1 MWILAILLPSIA
13 TAQFFAKQK
22 VVVWAVMDR
31 NNDVKVSQGVKTEIQ
46 QYLIEALSS
55 SYNYQ
60 PYEGS
65 LASVEAKLTAQ
76 GLPEIP
82 SNVAKVIK
90 SVLKVDYVI
99 FTTVK
104 IMNHST
110 SYNNF
115 DIHLTSE
122 FYSTET
128 LKGERMAYVDMKS
141 DMSLIPS
148 KCQELASKLL
158 GENLTLKNSAN
169 QTQQQSSNTQS
180 RSYSQT
186 AQTAEKTYK
195 VGDYYDVKGRIGVV
209 FVVTPDG
216 KHGKIISANRASNM
230 LTWVNARTWCSNLG
244 RDWRLPTREELLVI
258 YKNRDALNLALVAM
272 GDKIPKSI
280 HWSSSEY
287 DSYMAWSINMDGG
300 YTDYGNKN
308 ASFYV
313 RAVSAF

>member
-1 MWILAILLPSIA
+1 MKQKVSILLLLCVAILLPSIA
-13 TAQFFAKQK
+13 TAQFFEKQK
-22 VVVWAVMDR
+22 VVVWKVFDR

-65 LASVEAKLTAQ
+65 LASVEAKLAAQ

-82 SNVAKVIK
+82 ANVAKIIK
-90 SVLKVDYVI
+90 AVLNVDYVI

-141 DMSLIPS
+141 DISLIPS

-169 QTQQQSSNTQS
+169 QTQQQSS
-180 RSYSQT
+180 SQVDD
-186 AQTAEKTYK
+186 E
-195 VGDYYDVKGRIGVV
+195 V
-209 FVVTPDG
+209 FVKVEQMPSFQGGDILTFRKWVNSQIRYPKLAQENNISGRVVVLFCINRDGYLVDIRVLQTPD
-216 KHGKIISANRASNM
+216 ASLSEEVIRVLKTSPRWIPGM
-230 LTWVNARTWCSNLG
+230 QRDVRVNVKYTMPFDFRIQDG
-244 RDWRLPTREELLVI
+244 
-258 YKNRDALNLALVAM
+258 
-272 GDKIPKSI
+272 
-280 HWSSSEY
+280 SE
-287 DSYMAWSINMDGG
+287 
-300 YTDYGNKN
+300 KEKKK
-308 ASFYV
+308 
-313 RAVSAF
+313 

>member
-1 MWILAILLPSIA
+1 MKQKISILLLLCVAILLPSIA
-13 TAQFFAKQK
+13 TAQFFEKQK
-22 VVVWAVMDR
+22 VVVWKVFDR

-169 QTQQQSSNTQS
+169 QTQQQTSSPEDDEVFIKVEQMPSFQGGDLLAFRNWVG
-180 RSYSQT
+180 SQIRYPQL
-186 AQTAEKTYK
+186 AQEN
-195 VGDYYDVKGRIGVV
+195 GISGRVLV
-209 FVVTPDG
+209 SFVIDRDGYLVDIRVLQTPDACMSEEVIRVLKTSPRWIPG
-216 KHGKIISANRASNM
+216 MQRNKRVRVRYTLPVDFSIIQ
-230 LTWVNARTWCSNLG
+230 
-244 RDWRLPTREELLVI
+244 D
-258 YKNRDALNLALVAM
+258 
-272 GDKIPKSI
+272 GDEKK
-280 HWSSSEY
+280 
-287 DSYMAWSINMDGG
+287 
-300 YTDYGNKN
+300 KK
-308 ASFYV
+308 
-313 RAVSAF
+313 